1 MVLGVDIGGTKIAT
15 GLVNERAEVSR
26 SRSVPTLANQ
36 GYDASIGQVWAAIG
50 ESLTGD
56 VEAIGICARWVR
68 LESSHDTGPW
78 FRWASVGVDAAAALA
93 AQVGL
98 TLTSVEMIGGR
109 VIASLA
115 FL

>member
-1 MVLGVDIGGTKIAT
+1 MPGPPKLSARPFATILPMVLGVDIGGTKIAT

-56 VEAIGICARWVR
+56 VEAIGICAPAP
-68 LESSHDTGPW
+68 LNPEG
-78 FRWASVGVDAAAALA
+78 GVVLNPPH
-93 AQVGL
+93 L
-98 TLTSVEMIGGR
+98 PGG
-109 VIASLA
+109 ST
-115 FL
+115 